1 MKVLVTG
8 RIPDEVRAQL
18 AAAHQ
23 VQINPLDRP
32 MARADILG
40 RLADTEG
47 LLCMITDVIDAELL
61 DHAPRLKAI
70 ANHGVGYDN
79 IDVAA
84 ATARGIPVSNTPGVL
99 TDATADITVG
109 LILAVARRMVEG
121 DRRNR
126 EGRFRHWAPLL
137 FLGTE
142 VTAKTLGIVGLGR
155 IGRAVVKRC
164 RGFEMKVIYHS
175 RTRLGAREEAALGV
189 SHRSLEALLAEAD
202 FVSLHLPLTPATRH
216 LIGAAELRRMKACA
230 FLINTSRGPVVDE
243 AALVAALKAG
253 VIRGAG
259 LDVYENEPRMAP
271 GLAELDNAVLLPH
284 VGSATWE
291 TRTRM
296 ARLAADNLLAALAGA
311 APPNCVNPEVL
322 PVG

>member
-1 MKVLVTG
+1 
-8 RIPDEVRAQL
+8 
-18 AAAHQ
+18 
-23 VQINPLDRP
+23 
-32 MARADILG
+32 
-40 RLADTEG
+40 
-47 LLCMITDVIDAELL
+47 
-61 DHAPRLKAI
+61 
-70 ANHGVGYDN
+70 
-79 IDVAA
+79 
-84 ATARGIPVSNTPGVL
+84 
-99 TDATADITVG
+99 
-109 LILAVARRMVEG
+109 VEG

-126 EGRFRHWAPLL
+126 QGGFRHWAPLL

-155 IGRAVVKRC
+155 IGRAVVKRA
-164 RGFEMKVIYHS
+164 RGFEMKVVYHS
-175 RTRLGAREEAALGV
+175 RTRLGAREEVALGV

-243 AALVAALKAG
+243 AALVTALEAG

-291 TRTRM
+291 TRSRM
-296 ARLAADNLLAALAGA
+296 ARLAARNLLAALAGSP
-311 APPNCVNPEVL
+311 PPNCVNPEVFAA
-322 PVG
+322 G

>member
-23 VQINPLDRP
+23 VQVNPLDRP

-47 LLCMITDVIDAELL
+47 LLCMITDLIDADLL
-61 DHAPRLKAI
+61 DQAPRLKAI

-126 EGRFRHWAPLL
+126 AGRFRHWAPLL

-142 VTAKTLGIVGLGR
+142 VTAKTLGVVGLGR

-164 RGFEMKVIYHS
+164 RGFEMKAIYHS

-189 SHRSLEALLAEAD
+189 SYRSLEALLAEAD
-202 FVSLHLPLTPATRH
+202 FVSLHVPLTPATRH
-216 LIGAAELRRMKACA
+216 LIGAAELRRMKAAA

-243 AALVAALKAG
+243 AALVAALEAG

-271 GLAELDNAVLLPH
+271 GLAQLDNAVLLPH

-296 ARLAADNLLAALAGA
+296 ARLAARNLLAALAGNP
-311 APPNCVNPEVL
+311 PPNCVNPEVFEA
-322 PVG
+322 G